1 MNLPRTVHPAG
12 ELPSVVEGT
21 ADGPLVIDTYA
32 GPVRVEWD
40 SDAAVTALGH
50 FAFFVEYLKLSGRFD
65 TLVADGPLVDASGNA
80 PAVRDVI
87 GTAVLGILAG
97 HWRYAH
103 LTALRGD
110 LVSPALL
117 GMSRVVS
124 EDAVRRG
131 FGKIEAVA
139 GEAWLHHHLQETVE
153 PLLSEPWVMDTTV
166 KPLYG
171 HQEGAVVGYTPH
183 KPGRPSHAY
192 HTFQICGV
200 RLVLDVA
207 VRPGNQ
213 YRSKHSEPHLW
224 GLLDALP
231 RARWPRLVR
240 GDKDWGNERNM
251 ARCEHALSVQAAPDE
266 RRQARHRK
274 ADGARRLGRCRTGL
288 ARP

>member
-1 MNLPRTVHPAG
+1 M
-12 ELPSVVEGT
+12 VV
-21 ADGPLVIDTYA
+21 DTYA

-65 TLVADGPLVDASGNA
+65 TLVADCPLVYASGNA

-110 LVSPALL
+110 SVSPALL

-131 FGKIEAVA
+131 FGKIEAAA
-139 GEAWLHHHLQETVE
+139 GEAWLHRHLQETVE
-153 PLLSEPWVMDTTV
+153 PLLSEPWVMDCDTTV

-171 HQEGAVVGYTPH
+171 HQ
-183 KPGRPSHAY
+183 S
-192 HTFQICGV
+192 
-200 RLVLDVA
+200 
-207 VRPGNQ
+207 
-213 YRSKHSEPHLW
+213 
-224 GLLDALP
+224 LP
-231 RARWPRLVR
+231 R
-240 GDKDWGNERNM
+240 
-251 ARCEHALSVQAAPDE
+251 
-266 RRQARHRK
+266 RR
-274 ADGARRLGRCRTGL
+274 
-288 ARP
+288 P